1 MNSSRAT
8 FFDVEI
14 SALIATETD
23 FSYIIHIIVNGLK
36 KL

>member
-8 FFDVEI
+8 FLDVEI
-14 SALIATETD
+14 SALIATEN
-23 FSYIIHIIVNGLK
+23 FSYIIYIIFNGLK

>member
-8 FFDVEI
+8 FLDVEI
-14 SALIATETD
+14 SALIATENL
-23 FSYIIHIIVNGLK
+23 SYIMCIIV